1 MQPKHKWIYHLNKLG
16 CGVLYGL
23 ILLLGLAWTIASA
36 DHSGASTAGEIP
48 APQKGFLAPEL
59 SLQTLDGQEV
69 TLASLRGRVV
79 LVNFWA
85 SWCPPCR
92 AEMPAMQRIHEAYES
107 QGLTVLAVNSTI
119 QDSQT
124 EAARFAAQ
132 NGLTFPIPLDMDG
145 QTARRYAVRSLPTSF
160 FIGRDGLIREVIIGG
175 PMAEALLRTRVENLL
190 KEKP

>member
-1 MQPKHKWIYHLNKLG
+1 
-16 CGVLYGL
+16 LYSL
-23 ILLLGLAWTIASA
+23 ILLLGLAWTVASA
-36 DHSGASTAGEIP
+36 DRSGASTAGKIP

-92 AEMPAMQRIHEAYES
+92 AEMPAMQRVHEEYEN
-107 QGLTVLAVNSTI
+107 QGLTVLAVNATI

-124 EAARFAAQ
+124 EAARFAAL

-145 QTARRYAVRSLPTSF
+145 QAARRYAVRSLPTSF
-160 FIGRDGLIREVIIGG
+160 FIGRDGIIREVIIGG
-175 PMAEALLRTRVENLL
+175 PMAEALLRTRVEKLL